1 MCNDDK
7 INAKKIIA
15 IKDATMEL
23 QKESLKKGGQYK
35 NSTINVTYVLRFI
48 SQQRHNRTQN
58 NKRLWFLM
66 KVIHHQVF
74 HV

>member
-35 NSTINVTYVLRFI
+35 NMY
-48 SQQRHNRTQN
+48 
-58 NKRLWFLM
+58 
-66 KVIHHQVF
+66 
-74 HV
+74 